1 MKCPQCGYAM
11 SETDLDCPRCE
22 KLKEQER
29 IDSIKL
35 HPVAPPMPPP
45 AVIQPQYSRR
55 YVEVNHTLAWV
66 AGCIP
71 LIAIGIGGILV
82 ALGFPSW
89 GLSVVVMIIINSI
102 ICGIDLQY
110 LKKLGL
116 NTTPLS
122 SGAAAILVPAYL
134 FQRPQ
139 VAGGGNGY
147 AILWVVLFIIT
158 ICIPH

>member
-1 MKCPQCGYAM
+1 MNCPKCGYTM
-11 SETDLDCPRCE
+11 SEFDVNCPRCE

-29 IDSIKL
+29 IDNIKP
-35 HPVAPPMPPP
+35 HPVTPPMPPP
-45 AVIQPQYSRR
+45 PVVQPQYTRR

-71 LIAIGIGGILV
+71 LIAILV
-82 ALGFPSW
+82 VLGFPYW
-89 GLSVVVMIIINSI
+89 WLSLVVMIILNSI
-102 ICGIDLQY
+102 ICGIDLQN
-110 LKKLGL
+110 LKNLGL
-116 NTTPLS
+116 NTESLS
-122 SGAAAILVPAYL
+122 SGAAAILIPAYL

-158 ICIPH
+158 MCLPHG